1 MKEKHLD
8 NFVKGLK
15 NGIPIALGY
24 FAVAFTL
31 GIQAKNAGITAFQSA
46 VASFGLHASAG
57 EYIAFTLFGA
67 NATIFVMVMMEVV
80 ANARYLLMSCA
91 LSQKIPADTPIWK
104 RLIMGYFIT
113 DEIFG
118 ASISVAGKL
127 DPYYTFGLAAVASPA
142 WCVGTALGVLMGNAL
157 PIRVVSALSVGLY
170 GMFMACIIP
179 EGKKNKIVAGVIVV
193 SFVLSYI
200 FNTLSVFAGISSGV
214 KIMILTVIISLAA
227 AILFPVKSF
236 LYYEPYVTLA
246 VMTFPA
252 ILTATQSMWS
262 GLIALIGAILLAW
275 KGGNLFQVAI
285 VSCALV
291 FIVELIIV

>member
-46 VASFGLHASAG
+46 VTSFGLHASAG

-67 NATIFVMVMMEVV
+67 NASIFVMVMMEVV

-118 ASISVAGKL
+118 VSILTDGKL
-127 DPYYTFGLAAVASPA
+127 DPYYNFGMAAVASPA

-179 EGKKNKIVAGVIVV
+179 EGKKNKIVAGVIVA

-227 AILFPVKSF
+227 AILFPVK
-236 LYYEPYVTLA
+236 EEENA
-246 VMTFPA
+246 
-252 ILTATQSMWS
+252 
-262 GLIALIGAILLAW
+262 
-275 KGGNLFQVAI
+275 
-285 VSCALV
+285 
-291 FIVELIIV
+291 

>member
-170 GMFMACIIP
+170 GKSGLVKYSSLSLQSVLTNTKSFFLTNSSDTSEKTASCAAAWSALTRSIVIVRYLAPALPIP
-179 EGKKNKIVAGVIVV
+179 SLAGVLL
-193 SFVLSYI
+193 F
-200 FNTLSVFAGISSGV
+200 ISR
-214 KIMILTVIISLAA
+214 
-227 AILFPVKSF
+227 
-236 LYYEPYVTLA
+236 
-246 VMTFPA
+246 
-252 ILTATQSMWS
+252 
-262 GLIALIGAILLAW
+262 
-275 KGGNLFQVAI
+275 
-285 VSCALV
+285 
-291 FIVELIIV
+291 